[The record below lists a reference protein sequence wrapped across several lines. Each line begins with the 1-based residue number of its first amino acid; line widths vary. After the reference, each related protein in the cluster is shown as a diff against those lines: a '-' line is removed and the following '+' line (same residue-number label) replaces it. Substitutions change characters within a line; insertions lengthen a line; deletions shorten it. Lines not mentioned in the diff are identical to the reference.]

1 LHNLVGGPAG
11 MVPWSTIGEGE
22 ESDRERVRDS
32 VVRKAIATETGSVG
46 LPVGV
51 QVAALPWQEHLVLA
65 VMRKL
70 EEAIPQS
77 QKEGRSEQ

>member
-1 LHNLVGGPAG
+1 
-11 MVPWSTIGEGE
+11 MVPWSIIGEGE

-65 VMRKL
+65 VMRQL
-70 EEAIPQS
+70 EEAIPRS
-77 QKEGRSEQ
+77 QKEDTLEQ

>member
-1 LHNLVGGPAG
+1 

>member
-1 LHNLVGGPAG
+1 
-11 MVPWSTIGEGE
+11 MVPWSIIGEGE

-65 VMRKL
+65 VMRQL
-70 EEAIPQS
+70 EEAIPRS
-77 QKEGRSEQ
+77 QKEDKLEQ